1 MSILM
6 ANKKIFILKLL
17 FIPIVFL
24 CYSCRENKPKQ
35 IVATRPNPYP
45 VKDAIQKGIDSSKL
59 LLKNGDVV
67 FRRGN
72 DVISHL
78 FSEMNTQDKSFSH
91 CGIAFEE
98 NGKWFVFHSIGGED
112 NPDEKLR
119 KEPFENFITPKD
131 NTGFGIC
138 DFSFTSH
145 ETQLLKFIVDSLYK
159 KEIPFDMQ
167 FDLKTNDKLYCA
179 EMVAKAIQLTLKN
192 DSFFSIHTINGF
204 QFYSTD
210 NIFTQ
215 EKAKL
220 ICKIDYK

>member
-1 MSILM
+1 M

-17 FIPIVFL
+17 FASIVFL
-24 CYSCRENKPKQ
+24 LHSCQDNKPTQ
-35 IVATRPNPYP
+35 IEKIQANPYP
-45 VKDAIQKGIDSSKL
+45 VNDTIQKEIDSSKL

-98 NGKWFVFHSIGGED
+98 NGNWFVFHSIGGED

-119 KEPFENFITPKD
+119 KETFENFITPKD
-131 NTGFGIC
+131 NIGFGIC
-138 DFSFTSH
+138 DFSFTSQ
-145 ETQLLKFIVDSLYK
+145 ETQLLKLIVDSFYK

-167 FDLKTNDKLYCA
+167 FDLKSNDKLYCA

-192 DSFFSIHTINGF
+192 DSFFSMHSINGF

-220 ICKIDYK
+220 ICKIDYR